1 MKKHLNKI
9 LIVVLFA
16 LVLIPQFKF
25 RVSVETSQEGKGDY
39 IVELLY
45 VDVNTNRTEFLDTVY
60 VKHARIKNGEL
71 KVWIPIKYLKLHRH
85 GKIEYRIRALG

>member
-1 MKKHLNKI
+1 MKKHIYKI

-71 KVWIPIKYLKLHRH
+71 KVWIPLKYRRMHKQR
-85 GKIEYRIRALG
+85 KIEYRIRALG